1 MFIICLYTSYSECYS
16 VQPETGRWQHVPNAP
31 TNTVAPMP
39 MASVD
44 PMRTSFAGAA
54 ASQPQ
59 LTNASAASPLL
70 NPLAGSLLQNQF
82 PSLSA
87 VGSLLT
93 GPNLNSASQLGA
105 NAGGLGGV
113 YPGPGPGS
121 SNTHDPNVELAN
133 TLSRLMLGPASQSIA
148 LAQQNLMANMF
159 AANAQ
164 SLLAAGGGGNFGL
177 AGQYAGITNAAMI
190 QGLLSTGGGMSLLS
204 PAVQQQLLVNAGTLT
219 SLGQTA
225 THNSNTLSSG
235 MNSTTTVSGSAPVTG
250 FAAPAGGH
258 TSAQSG
264 SAGVPPSYGSTLH
277 PNASYNRGH
286 YPLPRDGG
294 R

>member
-1 MFIICLYTSYSECYS
+1 M
-16 VQPETGRWQHVPNAP
+16 QPETGRWQHVANAP

-39 MASVD
+39 MSSAD

-59 LTNASAASPLL
+59 LTNAAAASPLL

-82 PSLSA
+82 PNLST

-105 NAGGLGGV
+105 NAAGLGGM
-113 YPGPGPGS
+113 YPGPGS
-121 SNTHDPNVELAN
+121 SNVHDPNVELAN

-148 LAQQNLMANMF
+148 LAQQNLLANMF
-159 AANAQ
+159 AANTQGFQ
-164 SLLAAGGGGNFGL
+164 SLLAAGGGGTFGL

-190 QGLLSTGGGMSLLS
+190 QGLLSTGGGTSLLS

-225 THNSNTLSSG
+225 THNNTMLSSG
-235 MNSTTTVSGSAPVTG
+235 MNSTTAVPGSAPVTG

-258 TSAQSG
+258 ARAQSG
-264 SAGVPPSYGSTLH
+264 SAGVPPSYGSTSH
-277 PNASYNRGH
+277 SNASHNLGH
-286 YPLPRDGG
+286 YPPPRDGG